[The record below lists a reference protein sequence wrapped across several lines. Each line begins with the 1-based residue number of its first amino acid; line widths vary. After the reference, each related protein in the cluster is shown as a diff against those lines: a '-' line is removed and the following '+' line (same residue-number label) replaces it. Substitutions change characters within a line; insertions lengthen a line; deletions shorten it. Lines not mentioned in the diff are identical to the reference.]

1 MASGRLGI
9 VPIRHHLRDSIA
21 ACPSAGQA
29 VEPKEHAVN
38 SLIPERLDAF
48 LDTSDEGPI
57 TMLNLLRFKADG
69 GRQRYAEYLAM
80 AGPIV
85 ARLGAEIVFAGDSL
99 PALAAE
105 EGQAWDAVALVR
117 YPNRRAFG
125 DLINDADYAVAHTVG
140 RSALEEAVLQ
150 PLKSMAR

>member
-1 MASGRLGI
+1 M
-9 VPIRHHLRDSIA
+9 
-21 ACPSAGQA
+21 
-29 VEPKEHAVN
+29 N

-48 LDTSDEGPI
+48 LAAPDDGPI

-69 GRQRYAEYLAM
+69 GRERYAEYLAM
-80 AGPIV
+80 ADPIV
-85 ARLGAEIVFAGDSL
+85 SRLGAEIIFAGDGL
-99 PALAAE
+99 AALAAE

-117 YPNRRAFG
+117 YPNRQAFA
-125 DLINDADYAVAHTVG
+125 DLIDDADYAAAHSVA